1 MRYVAFLR
9 AVNVGKH
16 NRVKMAD
23 LKAIFE
29 GLGFKGVST
38 YIQSGN
44 VLFDSPAAPSDE
56 LAERIE
62 EGLLKLGLG
71 HITTVV
77 RSASDLESVVRICP
91 FGEAVPGERLGD
103 VTFLRSHRK
112 GTLPDQSPKGDVIV
126 HHFTGSEVYSRALD
140 TPSGRGDIT
149 KLIDKELKVQGTAR
163 NWNVVQ
169 AIQKLL
175 EA

>member
-29 GLGFKGVST
+29 GLGFQNVTT

-44 VLFDSPAAPSDE
+44 VLFETSPTPNDE

-62 EGLLKLGLG
+62 KGLLELGLG

-77 RSASDLESVVRICP
+77 RSTEDMEAVCGVCP
-91 FGEAVPGERLGD
+91 FGEAVAGERLGD
-103 VTFLRSHRK
+103 VTFLRSRRE
-112 GTLPDQSPKGDVIV
+112 GVLPEQSPKGDVIV

-149 KLIDKELKVQGTAR
+149 KLIDRELKVQGTTR

-169 AIQKLL
+169 AIAKLL
-175 EA
+175 S